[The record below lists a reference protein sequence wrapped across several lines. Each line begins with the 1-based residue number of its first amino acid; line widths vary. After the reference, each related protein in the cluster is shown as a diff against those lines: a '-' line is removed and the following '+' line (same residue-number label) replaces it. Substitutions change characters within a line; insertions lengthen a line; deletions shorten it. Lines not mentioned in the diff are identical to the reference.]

1 MAITKLKALGV
12 TDGTLTNTQI
22 NASAAIAKTK
32 LAALDIVNAD
42 VNASAAIA
50 ATKVASD
57 FALIHTIDASN
68 QASVTFT
75 SSHIT
80 DAYMDYKVVIRF
92 GAPVTN
98 GQALYV
104 FPSID
109 NGSNYNVLIEQT
121 KLYRDL
127 KSSNAAGTAGTAG
140 NSAAKIDLNAGT
152 ENTANKGTSNDDLNF
167 IPLGQYF
174 EDKDIK
180 RLLPYEG
187 DYLLEGR
194 HGHSIRFG
202 STTPYNP
209 DEKGPL
215 PNHWSIDSV
224 GDENS
229 QIGDPITIIRNGQ
242 PDKIESQTWIPITED
257 INSDKSSIY
266 LTTNQLIPIKVAS
279 SNYTSYDKSNK
290 KSYTPSNPKDYQQ
303 NQIILN
309 SGRLLFNAYDDSI
322 LLSSL
327 NSINLNSKGTVNI
340 DVTKK
345 FVVSG
350 EKNPQI
356 YLGNSQDKETEPLLL
371 GDETVKI
378 IDTIMS
384 EMINV
389 YEALGVVVG
398 NMAIPLADV
407 NSSALSSLKIIKE
420 KQKELENLKQKN
432 IRIRK
437 NP

>member
-1 MAITKLKALGV
+1 MAPLLYGLNSNVRGTKTSPTSIPG
-12 TDGTLTNTQI
+12 DPQI
-22 NASAAIAKTK
+22 FPARVKNIILNDKDKNLFKSKGEWASIGMIFY
-32 LAALDIVNAD
+32 D
-42 VNASAAIA
+42 
-50 ATKVASD
+50 
-57 FALIHTIDASN
+57 
-68 QASVTFT
+68 SVK
-75 SSHIT
+75 
-80 DAYMDYKVVIRF
+80 D
-92 GAPVTN
+92 
-98 GQALYV
+98 
-104 FPSID
+104 PSIVD
-109 NGSNYNVLIEQT
+109 T
-121 KLYRDL
+121 
-127 KSSNAAGTAGTAG
+127 T
-140 NSAAKIDLNAGT
+140 NSDYA
-152 ENTANKGTSNDDLNF
+152 
-167 IPLGQYF
+167 IPLFPNIKNYPLKNELVYIMSLPYINSQSNTTSTIHYYF
-174 EDKDIK
+174 NPINCWSSVHHNALPDEIFDKERNKKKQRRDYRETEVGSVRQAEDKDTEINLGETFEENMEI
-180 RLLPYEG
+180 RNLLPYEG
-187 DYLLEGR
+187 DIIFEGR
-194 HGHSIRFG
+194 WGNSIRFS
-202 STTPYNP
+202 STVEGYIPNTWSKKSNP
-209 DEKGPL
+209 G
-215 PNHWSIDSV
+215 
-224 GDENS
+224 
-229 QIGDPITIIRNGQ
+229 PITIIRNGQ

-279 SNYTSYDKSNK
+279 SNYTSYDKSNKEDK

-389 YEALGVVVG
+389 YEAIGVVVG

>member
-1 MAITKLKALGV
+1 MI
-12 TDGTLTNTQI
+12 
-22 NASAAIAKTK
+22 
-32 LAALDIVNAD
+32 
-42 VNASAAIA
+42 
-50 ATKVASD
+50 
-57 FALIHTIDASN
+57 
-68 QASVTFT
+68 
-75 SSHIT
+75 
-80 DAYMDYKVVIRF
+80 
-92 GAPVTN
+92 
-98 GQALYV
+98 
-104 FPSID
+104 
-109 NGSNYNVLIEQT
+109 
-121 KLYRDL
+121 
-127 KSSNAAGTAGTAG
+127 KS
-140 NSAAKIDLNAGT
+140 
-152 ENTANKGTSNDDLNF
+152 
-167 IPLGQYF
+167 Y
-174 EDKDIK
+174 
-180 RLLPYEG
+180 
-187 DYLLEGR
+187 
-194 HGHSIRFG
+194 
-202 STTPYNP
+202 
-209 DEKGPL
+209 
-215 PNHWSIDSV
+215 
-224 GDENS
+224 
-229 QIGDPITIIRNGQ
+229 
-242 PDKIESQTWIPITED
+242 
-257 INSDKSSIY
+257 
-266 LTTNQLIPIKVAS
+266 QLIPIKVAS
-279 SNYTSYDKSNK
+279 SNYTSYDKSNKEDK